1 MDAINKTLELFEAAR
16 KQIETAEANQLA
28 LWENNNQTMPLLLS
42 SSVPAGQNVSLK
54 QHNLKEIHFDKLKML
69 ENGLLGALP
78 ALYGRADAVPSIRAN
93 MGCSVFPSLLGVTP
107 RLFEDMMPW
116 VKEHLSKEQI
126 LRIKPTDIKT
136 CNDFKTALEH
146 MSYMRDI
153 LQDSPLR
160 IYPLDLQGPFDT
172 AHIVYGDDIFYDIYD
187 DPEFVHHLLDLCCH
201 AIIFGMEKCLSIIL
215 GSDKIV
221 AHYSSLVMP
230 RNMGG
235 LKISE
240 DTSTL
245 LSADTINEFVVQYTK
260 RILDHFGGGYI
271 HYCGKNDHL
280 YKVALGM
287 DNAFGINFGNP
298 EMHDMNTVLNEIA
311 KAGKV
316 YYGNVNLL
324 PGESEREFF
333 TRVRKHSNDRL
344 LLLYNAEDRDVSQIL
359 KTWIQVSGN

>member
-1 MDAINKTLELFEAAR
+1 
-16 KQIETAEANQLA
+16 
-28 LWENNNQTMPLLLS
+28 
-42 SSVPAGQNVSLK
+42 
-54 QHNLKEIHFDKLKML
+54 ML

-78 ALYGRADAVPSIRAN
+78 ALYDRADAVPSIRAN

-116 VKEHLSKEQI
+116 VKEHLSKEQ
-126 LRIKPTDIKT
+126 LLQMKPTDIKV
-136 CNDFKTALEH
+136 CNDFKIALEN
-146 MSYMRDI
+146 MAYMRDI
-153 LQDSPLR
+153 LMDSPLR

-201 AIIFGMEKCLSIIL
+201 AIIFGMEECLALIP
-215 GSDKIV
+215 GSDKVV
-221 AHYSSLVMP
+221 AHYSQLIMP

-235 LKISE
+235 IKISE

-245 LSADTINEFVVQYTK
+245 LSADTIDEFVMPYTK
-260 RILDHFGGGYI
+260 RILDYFGGGYI

-280 YKVALGM
+280 YKAVLSI

-298 EMHDMNTVLNEIA
+298 EMHDMNTVLCEIA
-311 KAGKV
+311 KAGKI
-316 YYGNVNLL
+316 YYGNVNQL
-324 PGESEREFF
+324 PGESERDFF
-333 TRVRKHSNDRL
+333 IRVRKYSNDRL
-344 LLLYNAEDRDVSQIL
+344 LLVYNAGDRDVSEIL